1 MDVLQNQR
9 VAIAELCHAYS
20 LEKLLAW
27 CSAIVRI
34 LEGSSDVDL
43 FIELATI
50 GGHAKLHG
58 IVLGLTRHQT
68 FLLQVS

>member
-1 MDVLQNQR
+1 MDVLQNQQA
-9 VAIAELCHAYS
+9 AIAELCHTYS

-27 CSAIVRI
+27 GSAIVRI
-34 LEGSSDVDL
+34 LEWSSDVDL

-58 IVLGLTRHQT
+58 IVLGLNRHQT
-68 FLLQVS
+68 FLLQVP

>member
-1 MDVLQNQR
+1 MDVLEKQQ
-9 VAIAELCHAYS
+9 VAIAELCHTYS

-27 CSAIVRI
+27 GSAIVRI

-58 IVLGLTRHQT
+58 IVLGLNRHQT
-68 FLLQVS
+68 FLLQVP